1 MRRTVAVVLIA
12 LGVFSLA
19 MAPLMRTWVAG
30 SLMKTPLDYYAEMV
44 NTGQVDYFNIE
55 DVEEVEDAEV
65 EAHTTVRAD
74 VASSTDDT
82 VVWDQFTWIKD
93 GETDFGISSTSRR
106 GGHDRV
112 TGEGVD
118 CCDPM
123 VDDESVTQNGQLW
136 KFPFF
141 TEQRDYDFFET
152 MVEETVPME
161 FDGVETIK
169 GVETYRFV
177 QTVEPTVVDEQT
189 VPREVAGLDGDGDV
203 TGDVEFSLTRTY
215 WIEPVS
221 GSPVNVSEDQHRVV
235 VVDDEEVL
243 TMLSGELSYTD
254 ATIDQAIENTEQ
266 ARQYLPLLH
275 TTLPIGSLIVGV
287 GFIGVAV
294 VLLVTNRRGDEEPET
309 PRYGERQV

>member
-12 LGVFSLA
+12 LGVFCLA
-19 MAPLMRTWVAG
+19 MAPLMRTWVSS
-30 SLMKTPLDYYAEMV
+30 SLMKTPLDYYSELV
-44 NTGQVDYFNIE
+44 NTGQADYFNIE
-55 DVEEVEDAEV
+55 DVEQVEDAEV

-74 VASSTDDT
+74 VASSSDET

-106 GGHDRV
+106 AGHDRV

-123 VDDESVTQNGQLW
+123 VDDVSATQDGQLW

-141 TEQRDYDFFET
+141 TEQRDYEFFET
-152 MVEETVPME
+152 TVQETLPIE
-161 FDGVETIK
+161 FDGVETID
-169 GVETYRFV
+169 GVEAYRFV
-177 QTVEPTVVDEQT
+177 QTVEPTVIDEQT
-189 VPREVAGLDGDGDV
+189 VPREVAGLEGEGDV
-203 TGDVEFSLTRTY
+203 TGDVEYSVTRTY

-221 GSPVNVSEDQHRVV
+221 GSPINLSEDQKRVV
-235 VVDDEEVL
+235 VVDGEEVL
-243 TMLSGELSYTD
+243 TMLEGELSYD
-254 ATIDQAIENTEQ
+254 DETIANSIANTEQ
-266 ARQYLPLLH
+266 ARQFLPLLH

-294 VLLVTNRRGDEEPET
+294 VLLVTGRR
-309 PRYGERQV
+309 GERQE